1 MLFPFLIKKNKILI
15 INNII
20 SIVILWYNLMN
31 AKDAKLYTNWWIIG
45 SKYYDV
51 KISFYLWFVVY
62 VVRLRDVFF
71 VQRNAPRIHEKST
84 REKKHKNSESL
95 LQHDNSL
102 SSLTCS
108 RVSYEETFTTRISVT
123 AATRR
128 RTDVWKTII
137 RNARCENPYNV
148 QSRIYFRAF
157 GSSSPPHLSP
167 VLPSLNGS
175 PWNSVK

>member
-1 MLFPFLIKKNKILI
+1 M
-15 INNII
+15 NIT
-20 SIVILWYNLMN
+20 SIYIR
-31 AKDAKLYTNWWIIG
+31 DTHIT
-45 SKYYDV
+45 
-51 KISFYLWFVVY
+51 VY
-62 VVRLRDVFF
+62 IVLLCEFF
-71 VQRNAPRIHEKST
+71 FSYHATSRNAPRIHERST
-84 REKKHKNSESL
+84 CEKKHKNSESFSRR
-95 LQHDNSL
+95 DNSL

-108 RVSYEETFTTRISVT
+108 RVSDGKTFTTGISVI

-137 RNARCENPYNV
+137 RNARCANPYNV

-157 GSSSPPHLSP
+157 GSSSPLRLFP